1 MIDMYACGRDLSLT
15 EALADPMVRAVMDA
29 DGVDPRKLAA
39 ELREMAAVLN
49 LFDRRPVITTEARSC
64 RNSIAS
70 HN

>member
-1 MIDMYACGRDLSLT
+1 MIDMYACGCDLSLT

-49 LFDRRPVITTEARSC
+49 LFDRRPVITTEARAGRS
-64 RNSIAS
+64 SIAS
-70 HN
+70 RN

>member
-1 MIDMYACGRDLSLT
+1 MYACGCDLSLT

-39 ELREMAAVLN
+39 ELREIAAALN
-49 LFDRRPVITTEARSC
+49 LFDRRPVITTEARS
-64 RNSIAS
+64 RGSSIAS